1 MKRILKTMWIYLV
14 ILIGIVTLP
23 QKVKADT
30 TSNDWNW
37 PTYIH
42 TLKNDWPNYAT
53 SGKYHGGTDFPVPLN
68 TEVHSTCDG
77 DVVSVQYLT
86 NSYGKHIKIKATV
99 NDQTVYIRYCH
110 LNEISPESVKFKLHD
125 SLKSL

>member
-53 SGKYHGGTDFPVPLN
+53 SGKYHG
-68 TEVHSTCDG
+68 
-77 DVVSVQYLT
+77 
-86 NSYGKHIKIKATV
+86 
-99 NDQTVYIRYCH
+99 
-110 LNEISPESVKFKLHD
+110 
-125 SLKSL
+125 